1 MFRGATT
8 HAHEATEI
16 LRKYATPCLSD
27 AVYRTLSGEFAGL
40 QLCKT
45 APFVGCVGFS
55 TKSKNLHTPLQSGLR
70 HAAKEQ
76 AGTYLRENME
86 ANAFFPLGRSPRP
99 PGSTTKHRGRCFTV
113 GFVGF
118 LWK

>member
-45 APFVGCVGFS
+45 APFVGCLVF
-55 TKSKNLHTPLQSGLR
+55 
-70 HAAKEQ
+70 
-76 AGTYLRENME
+76 
-86 ANAFFPLGRSPRP
+86 
-99 PGSTTKHRGRCFTV
+99 
-113 GFVGF
+113 
-118 LWK
+118 